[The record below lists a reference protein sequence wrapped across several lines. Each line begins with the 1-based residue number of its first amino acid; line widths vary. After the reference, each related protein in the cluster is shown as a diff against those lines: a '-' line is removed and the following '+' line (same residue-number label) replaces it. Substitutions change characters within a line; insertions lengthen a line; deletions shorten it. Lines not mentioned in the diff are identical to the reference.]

1 MYQRP
6 IPLPTASSMMQRS
19 RADSTTMRA
28 ETVRAAA
35 VFLVSFCFYAFTR
48 AQTMAHSRDAIEYM
62 NMIDRNDLYHPHH
75 LLYNWLGSLWVRGFG
90 AVGISADSI
99 TLVQLMDAIFGAA
112 FVLVFY
118 AMLRYRVGLGPSSGI
133 VGASLPGLSYGVWA
147 YSTTVEVYVPPLA
160 LLWAALFV
168 LSTRRRT
175 ARTYL
180 IAGAL
185 HGTAVLLHQANALFG
200 VVFITYFWLDWRA
213 SPRTLYRNAAAY
225 FAVAAPLVIAPYL
238 IVGFVVLKHASW
250 GEFAVWLTDYAQRYN
265 QKLWMAA

>member
-175 ARTYL
+175 ARN
-180 IAGAL
+180 ISHCRGAARHGGAL
-185 HGTAVLLHQANALFG
+185 APGERSVRRRVYHLLLVGLACVATDVVSQCRGVFRRCRTTRHRALLDRRFRCPETCLLGRVRCLAHGLCPE
-200 VVFITYFWLDWRA
+200 I
-213 SPRTLYRNAAAY
+213 
-225 FAVAAPLVIAPYL
+225 
-238 IVGFVVLKHASW
+238 
-250 GEFAVWLTDYAQRYN
+250 
-265 QKLWMAA
+265 